1 MYTMEKIE
9 NIEKFIEVNTITDKE
24 KIRVAK
30 SMPKSVPESFFK
42 RPLIPIGFSR
52 FKGDKMPEQWSVNEH
67 FTKGKIYPIY
77 EGENGDY
84 PVSDKT
90 GEGMKMT
97 PTSWTK
103 IKYFD

>member
-9 NIEKFIEVNTITDKE
+9 NFEHFIKVNTITDKE

-30 SMPKSVPESFFK
+30 SMPKNVPESFL
-42 RPLIPIGFSR
+42 RPLIPVGFSR
-52 FKGDKMPEQWSVNEH
+52 FKGDKMPEQWSVNED

-77 EGENGDY
+77 DGENGEY
-84 PVSDKT
+84 PISDKI
-90 GEGMKMT
+90 GVGMKMT
-97 PTSWTK
+97 PNSWTK